1 MNIKRIGISIIIGVI
16 LAFAFIMTGE
26 TDFSEYTLS
35 YTVNYENAGNTQLFY
50 TKGEEDFVEDKMVI
64 LDVPR
69 KKEVSVESSI
79 TKENN
84 RVRIDLGYT
93 DNTVI
98 LKNLKISGMGMKIS
112 LADTQIIE
120 KNQIQ
125 DISYEGGEYEITVKG
140 DDSYIV
146 FDVFSEILQLEEK
159 SQSYNHI
166 LNYVY
171 AIVGVLIVLLVY
183 WKYNKIKG
191 LILWLLDII
200 KEWRLIWKLALNDF
214 KLRYIT
220 SYLGT
225 IWAFV
230 QPIVTIIIYVLVFG
244 MGFKS
249 LPVEGI
255 PFAVWLTTGIVP
267 WFFFQEAWMS
277 ATNSLLEYSYLVKK
291 VVFKINLL
299 PMVKVTASIFVH
311 FFFIA
316 AAMVLQLIYGM
327 PIDFH
332 ILQIVYY
339 LLCVIVLTLGMSYI
353 TSALVVF
360 LKDIGQIVNI
370 FLQFGMWL
378 TPIMYRV
385 DMFGK
390 TGERLLKLNPMFYIV
405 DGYRDAFFQGGWFWQ
420 KPGLTLYFWCVT
432 GIVMAIGAKIFKS
445 LEKHFAD
452 VL

>member
-146 FDVFSEILQLEEK
+146 FDESSEI
-159 SQSYNHI
+159 S
-166 LNYVY
+166 
-171 AIVGVLIVLLVY
+171 
-183 WKYNKIKG
+183 
-191 LILWLLDII
+191 
-200 KEWRLIWKLALNDF
+200 RL
-214 KLRYIT
+214 
-220 SYLGT
+220 
-225 IWAFV
+225 
-230 QPIVTIIIYVLVFG
+230 
-244 MGFKS
+244 
-249 LPVEGI
+249 
-255 PFAVWLTTGIVP
+255 
-267 WFFFQEAWMS
+267 
-277 ATNSLLEYSYLVKK
+277 
-291 VVFKINLL
+291 
-299 PMVKVTASIFVH
+299 
-311 FFFIA
+311 
-316 AAMVLQLIYGM
+316 
-327 PIDFH
+327 
-332 ILQIVYY
+332 
-339 LLCVIVLTLGMSYI
+339 
-353 TSALVVF
+353 
-360 LKDIGQIVNI
+360 
-370 FLQFGMWL
+370 
-378 TPIMYRV
+378 
-385 DMFGK
+385 
-390 TGERLLKLNPMFYIV
+390 
-405 DGYRDAFFQGGWFWQ
+405 
-420 KPGLTLYFWCVT
+420 
-432 GIVMAIGAKIFKS
+432 
-445 LEKHFAD
+445 
-452 VL
+452 